1 MVRTVGALL
10 AATLAGPY
18 TYLLLSWLTNFAL
31 DPSVPSLE
39 ASIMALPMLMFMGT
53 VGLVLAGVPALL
65 LGASAL
71 GFAWKLGLY
80 SRRYAVSAGA
90 IIGSGFAAL
99 YLDSEFQSET
109 VQSVIIGALSG
120 AICGWIYWRIAIGR
134 TPDDPHAIDPA

>member
-39 ASIMALPMLMFMGT
+39 TSIMALPMLMFMGT

-71 GFAWKLGLY
+71 GFAWKLGL
-80 SRRYAVSAGA
+80 ATLGA
-90 IIGSGFAAL
+90 MPFLLAQSLVRAL
-99 YLDSEFQSET
+99 LLFISTQNSSPK
-109 VQSVIIGALSG
+109 QCRA
-120 AICGWIYWRIAIGR
+120 
-134 TPDDPHAIDPA
+134 